1 MAKVQLL
8 PEVLTHQIAAGEI
21 VERPASVLKE
31 LLENSL
37 DAGATSISIRA
48 EAGGQ
53 RLICVRDNGVG
64 MSHEDARLAF
74 ERHATSKIRILE
86 DLTRIRTLGF
96 RGEALPSIASVSR
109 LRLRTCANSHS
120 GSAES
125 GTEVRIQGGK
135 IIEVREISCAPGT
148 EVLVEDLF
156 YNVPARKK
164 FLKSHSTDL
173 GHLTRQLTHFCLA
186 YPSVHFQFSHHGRL
200 LLEANVSTGLEDRVF
215 QVLGESYLENLVP
228 VDYRKNNLRVNGF
241 VSLPHDYRSSTASQ
255 YLFVNRR
262 MVRDRVLAHAVRE
275 AYRDA
280 MPARS
285 HARVLLFLEVA
296 PEEVD
301 VNVHPA
307 KTEVRFRHSGAV
319 HSAVLH
325 AVEEALQQR
334 RVDLSSVARDLPT
347 TFSRSAHRSSAQARF
362 GPVHSGASLFSP
374 PAPGDGA
381 DLSRDSVAPT
391 PAPLIREGGADPH
404 LDNIPETSYVS
415 SVPVVLGQFV
425 ESFIV
430 AADRDGVLLID
441 QHVAHERI
449 LFDRA
454 LKEMDGPED
463 TPTQYLLEPL
473 KLELTPAQKATL
485 EEILEELNHNGFD
498 VEWFGE
504 RTLLV
509 RGVPALARSCDTLEL
524 LQEILNSFQS
534 ESDQM
539 DPENSL
545 LRRRREKIAISLACH
560 SAIKINTPL
569 SREKIQWLLDQL
581 MLCETPYTCPHGRP
595 IVLRVGIGEILRGFK
610 RI

>member
-1 MAKVQLL
+1 MGKVQLL

-37 DAGATSISIRA
+37 DAGATSISVRA

-64 MSHEDARLAF
+64 MSPEDARLAF
-74 ERHATSKIRILE
+74 ERHATSKIRTLE

-109 LRLRTCANSHS
+109 LRLRTCADSES
-120 GSAES
+120 GSAEP
-125 GTEVRIQGGK
+125 GTEVQIQGGQLVE
-135 IIEVREISCAPGT
+135 IRETSCAKGT
-148 EVLVEDLF
+148 EVLVEELF

-164 FLKSHSTDL
+164 FLKSYSTDL
-173 GHLTRQLTHFCLA
+173 GHLTRQLTHYCLA
-186 YPSVHFQFSHHGRL
+186 YPSVRFHFSHHNRL
-200 LLEANVSTGLEDRVF
+200 LLEADVSAGLEDRVF
-215 QVLGESYLENLVP
+215 QVLGESFLENLVP

-241 VSLPHDYRSSTASQ
+241 VSLPHDHRSSTASQ
-255 YLFVNRR
+255 FLFVNRR
-262 MVRDRVLAHAVRE
+262 MVRDRVMAHAVRE

-285 HARVLLFLEVA
+285 HARVLLFLDVD
-296 PEEVD
+296 PEDVD

-325 AVEEALQQR
+325 AVEEALQLHR
-334 RVDLSSVARDLPT
+334 ADLSSLARDLPPS
-347 TFSRSAHRSSAQARF
+347 FSRDASGPTVQTRF
-362 GPVHSGASLFSP
+362 HTGHPAAALFSP
-374 PAPGDGA
+374 PSHGGGA
-381 DLSRDSVAPT
+381 DLSRDSVAPAPT
-391 PAPLIREGGADPH
+391 PVVREGGADPH
-404 LDNIPETSYVS
+404 MDNIPVTSGVS

-454 LKEMDGPED
+454 LKEMDKAEE

-473 KLELTPAQKATL
+473 KLELTPEQKATL
-485 EEILEELNHNGFD
+485 DEILDDLNHNGFA
-498 VEWFGE
+498 VEWFGD
-504 RTLLV
+504 RTILV

-524 LQEILNSFQS
+524 FQEIMSSFRG
-534 ESDQM
+534 E
-539 DPENSL
+539 ETNLVAEGSL
-545 LRRRREKIAISLACH
+545 LRRRREKIAISLACR

-569 SREKIQWLLDQL
+569 SREKIQWLLDRL
-581 MLCETPYTCPHGRP
+581 MVCETPYTCPHGRP
-595 IVLRVGIGEILRGFK
+595 IVLRVGIEEILRGFK

>member
-1 MAKVQLL
+1 MGRVQLL

-37 DAGATSISIRA
+37 DARATSILVRA

-64 MSHEDARLAF
+64 MSPEDARLAF
-74 ERHATSKIRILE
+74 ERHATSKIRSLE

-109 LRLRTCANSHS
+109 LRLRTCADARS
-120 GSAES
+120 GAAEP
-125 GTEVRIQGGK
+125 GTEVQVQGGQLVG
-135 IIEVREISCAPGT
+135 VREISCAKGT
-148 EVLVEDLF
+148 EVLVEELF
-156 YNVPARKK
+156 FNVPARKK
-164 FLKSHSTDL
+164 FLKSYSTDL
-173 GHLTRQLTHFCLA
+173 GHLTRQLTHYCLA
-186 YPSVHFQFSHHGRL
+186 YPSVQFHFSHHNRL
-200 LLEANVSTGLEDRVF
+200 LLEADVSERLEDRVF
-215 QVLGESYLENLVP
+215 QVLGESFLENLVP
-228 VDYRKNNLRVNGF
+228 VEYRKNTLRVSGF
-241 VSLPHDYRSSTASQ
+241 VSLPHDHRSSAGSQ
-255 YLFVNRR
+255 FLFVNRR
-262 MVRDRVLAHAVRE
+262 MVRDRVMAHAVRE

-285 HARVLLFLEVA
+285 HARVLLFLEVD
-296 PEEVD
+296 PEDVD

-307 KTEVRFRHSGAV
+307 KTEVRFRHSGNV
-319 HSAVLH
+319 HSAVFH
-325 AVEEALQQR
+325 AVEEALQRQ
-334 RVDLSSVARDLPT
+334 RVDLSSLAKDLPPS
-347 TFSRSAHRSSAQARF
+347 FLRSAHRPPVQTRF
-362 GPVHSGASLFSP
+362 QPVHHEASLFSP
-374 PAPGDGA
+374 PFPRDGA

-391 PAPLIREGGADPH
+391 PAPIIRESGPDPH
-404 LDNIPETSYVS
+404 LDNIPETTEIS

-454 LKEMDGPED
+454 LREMDRDGNRS
-463 TPTQYLLEPL
+463 TQYLLEPL
-473 KLELTPAQKATL
+473 QVELTPEQKATL
-485 EEILEELNHNGFD
+485 EEVLDDLNHNGFAVD
-498 VEWFGE
+498 WFGE
-504 RTLLV
+504 RTILV

-524 LQEILNSFQS
+524 LREILSSFQS
-534 ESDQM
+534 EETDVHPKDS
-539 DPENSL
+539 S
-545 LRRRREKIAISLACH
+545 LRRRREKIAISLACRN
-560 SAIKINTPL
+560 AIKINTPL

-581 MLCETPYTCPHGRP
+581 MLCEIPYTCPHGRP

>member
-8 PEVLTHQIAAGEI
+8 PEVLAHQIAAGEI

-37 DAGATSISIRA
+37 DAGATSISVRA
-48 EAGGQ
+48 ESGGQ
-53 RLICVRDNGVG
+53 RLIGVRDNGVG
-64 MSHEDARLAF
+64 MSPDDARLAF
-74 ERHATSKIRILE
+74 ERHATSKIRTLE

-109 LRLRTCANSHS
+109 LRLRTCPDSRS
-120 GSAES
+120 GSAEP
-125 GTEVRIQGGK
+125 GTEVRIQGGQLVE
-135 IIEVREISCAPGT
+135 IREISCAKGT

-164 FLKSHSTDL
+164 FLKSYATDL
-173 GHLTRQLTHFCLA
+173 GHLTRQLTNYCLA
-186 YPSVHFQFSHHGRL
+186 YPSVRFHFSHHSRL
-200 LLEANVSTGLEDRVF
+200 LLEADISTGLEDRIF
-215 QVLGESYLENLVP
+215 QVLGESFLENLVP
-228 VDYRKNNLRVNGF
+228 VDYRKNNLRVDGF
-241 VSLPHDYRSSTASQ
+241 VSLPHDHRSNTASQ
-255 YLFVNRR
+255 FLFVNRR

-285 HARVLLFLEVA
+285 HARVLLFLEVD
-296 PEEVD
+296 PEDVD

-319 HSAVLH
+319 HSAVMH
-325 AVEEALQQR
+325 AVEDALQQR
-334 RVDLSSVARDLPT
+334 RVDLSSLARDLPAS
-347 TFSRSAHRSSAQARF
+347 FSRDAPGPTVPAPFQPAR
-362 GPVHSGASLFSP
+362 PAAALFSP
-374 PAPGDGA
+374 PSRGDGA

-391 PAPLIREGGADPH
+391 PAPVIREGGADPH
-404 LDNIPETSYVS
+404 VDNIPETSHVS
-415 SVPVVLGQFV
+415 AIPVVLGQFV

-449 LFDRA
+449 LYDRA
-454 LKEMDGPED
+454 LKEMDGSGD
-463 TPTQYLLEPL
+463 TPTQTLLEPL
-473 KLELTPAQKATL
+473 RLELTPAQKATVQ
-485 EEILEELNHNGFD
+485 EILDDLNRNGFA
-498 VEWFGE
+498 VEWFGD
-504 RTLLV
+504 RTILV
-509 RGVPALARSCDTLEL
+509 RGVPALAQSCDTLGL
-524 LQEILNSFQS
+524 IQEIVSSVQGA
-534 ESDQM
+534 ETQM
-539 DPENSL
+539 APKGSS
-545 LRRRREKIAISLACH
+545 LRRRREKIAISLACR

-569 SREKIQWLLDQL
+569 SRGKIQWLLDQL

-595 IVLRVGIGEILRGFK
+595 IVLRVGIEEILRGFK

>member
-1 MAKVQLL
+1 MGKVQLL

-37 DAGATSISIRA
+37 DAGATSISVRG

-64 MSHEDARLAF
+64 MSPGDARLAF
-74 ERHATSKIRILE
+74 ERHATSKISTLE

-109 LRLRTCANSHS
+109 LRLRTCPNSPS
-120 GSAES
+120 GSADP
-125 GTEVRIQGGK
+125 GTEVRIQGGQLVG
-135 IIEVREISCAPGT
+135 VRETSCAKGT

-164 FLKSHSTDL
+164 FLKSYSTDL
-173 GHLTRQLTHFCLA
+173 GHLTRQLTHYCLA
-186 YPSVHFQFSHHGRL
+186 YPSVRFHFTHHGRL
-200 LLEANVSTGLEDRVF
+200 LLEADVSEGLEDRVF
-215 QVLGESYLENLVP
+215 QVLGESFLENLVP
-228 VDYRKNNLRVNGF
+228 VDYRKRNLRVNGY
-241 VSLPHDYRSSTASQ
+241 VSLPHDHRSSTASQ
-255 YLFVNRR
+255 FLFVNRR
-262 MVRDRVLAHAVRE
+262 MVRDRVMAHAIRE

-285 HARVLLFLEVA
+285 HSRVLLFLEVD
-296 PEEVD
+296 PEDVD
-301 VNVHPA
+301 VNVHPS

-325 AVEEALQQR
+325 AVEAAVQQQ
-334 RVDLSSVARDLPT
+334 RVDLSSLARDLPPS
-347 TFSRSAHRSSAQARF
+347 FSRDAPRPPVPARF
-362 GPVHSGASLFSP
+362 RTGHAAAGLFSP
-374 PAPGDGA
+374 PTHRGGA
-381 DLSRDSVAPT
+381 DLSRDSVVPA
-391 PAPLIREGGADPH
+391 PAPLVREGGADPH
-404 LDNIPETSYVS
+404 LDNIPETTGIS

-430 AADRDGVLLID
+430 AADRDGILLID

-454 LKEMDGPED
+454 VKEMGDAGDP
-463 TPTQYLLEPL
+463 PTQYLLEPL
-473 KLELTPAQKATL
+473 KLELTPEQKATL
-485 EEILEELNHNGFD
+485 VEILDDLNRNGFA
-498 VEWFGE
+498 VEWFGD

-524 LQEILNSFQS
+524 FQEIVNNCQGEETHLAAEDSS
-534 ESDQM
+534 
-539 DPENSL
+539 
-545 LRRRREKIAISLACH
+545 LRRRREKIAISLACR

-581 MLCETPYTCPHGRP
+581 MLCETPFTCPHGRP
-595 IVLRVGIGEILRGFK
+595 IVLRVGIEEILRGFK

>member
-1 MAKVQLL
+1 MGKVQLL

-37 DAGATSISIRA
+37 DAGATSVSVRA

-64 MSHEDARLAF
+64 MSPEDARLAF
-74 ERHATSKIRILE
+74 ERHATSKIRTLE

-109 LRLRTCANSHS
+109 LRLRTCPSSQS
-120 GSAES
+120 GSEEP
-125 GTEVRIQGGK
+125 GTEVQIQGGQLVK
-135 IIEVREISCAPGT
+135 VREISCASGT

-164 FLKSHSTDL
+164 FLKSYSTDL
-173 GHLTRQLTHFCLA
+173 GHLTRQLTHYCLA
-186 YPSVHFQFSHHGRL
+186 YPSVRFHFSHHSRL
-200 LLEANVSTGLEDRVF
+200 LLEADVSAGLEDRVF
-215 QVLGESYLENLVP
+215 QVLGESFLENLVP

-241 VSLPHDYRSSTASQ
+241 VSLPHDHRSSTASQ
-255 YLFVNRR
+255 FLFVNQR
-262 MVRDRVLAHAVRE
+262 MVRDRVMAHAVRE

-285 HARVLLFLEVA
+285 HARVLLFLDVD
-296 PEEVD
+296 PEDLD

-307 KTEVRFRHSGAV
+307 KTEVRFRHSGSV

-325 AVEEALQQR
+325 AVEEALQQH
-334 RVDLSSVARDLPT
+334 RVDLSSLARDLPPS
-347 TFSRSAHRSSAQARF
+347 FSRN
-362 GPVHSGASLFSP
+362 
-374 PAPGDGA
+374 APGPTVQTRFHTGHPATALFFPPSHGGGA
-381 DLSRDSVAPT
+381 DLSRDSVAP
-391 PAPLIREGGADPH
+391 APVVREGGADPH
-404 LDNIPETSYVS
+404 MDNIPETSGVS

-449 LFDRA
+449 LFDRT
-454 LKEMDGPED
+454 LKEMDEAGE
-463 TPTQYLLEPL
+463 TATQYLLEPL
-473 KLELTPAQKATL
+473 KLELTPEQKATL
-485 EEILEELNHNGFD
+485 DEILDDLNHNGFV
-498 VEWFGE
+498 VEWFGD
-504 RTLLV
+504 RTILV

-524 LQEILNSFQS
+524 FQEIVSSFQGK
-534 ESDQM
+534 ETNM
-539 DPENSL
+539 VAEGSL
-545 LRRRREKIAISLACH
+545 LRRRREKIAISLACR
-560 SAIKINTPL
+560 SAIRINTPL
-569 SREKIQWLLDQL
+569 SREKIQWLLDRL
-581 MLCETPYTCPHGRP
+581 MVCETPYTCPHGRP
-595 IVLRVGIGEILRGFK
+595 IVLRVGIEEILRGFK

>member
-1 MAKVQLL
+1 MGKVRLL

-37 DAGATSISIRA
+37 DAGAASVSVRA

-53 RLICVRDNGVG
+53 RLICVRDDGVG
-64 MSHEDARLAF
+64 MSPDDARLAF
-74 ERHATSKIRILE
+74 ERHATSKITTLE
-86 DLTRIRTLGF
+86 DLARIRTLGF

-109 LRLRTCANSHS
+109 LRLRTCPKSES
-120 GSAES
+120 GSADP

-135 IIEVREISCAPGT
+135 LVEIREISCARGT

-164 FLKSHSTDL
+164 FLKSYSTDL

-186 YPSVHFQFSHHGRL
+186 YPSVRFHFTHHNRL
-200 LLEANVSTGLEDRVF
+200 LLEADVSGGLEDRVF
-215 QVLGESYLENLVP
+215 QVLGESFLENLVP
-228 VDYRKNNLRVNGF
+228 VDYRKHNLRVTGY
-241 VSLPHDYRSSTASQ
+241 VSLPHDQRRSTASQ
-255 YLFVNRR
+255 FLFVNRR
-262 MVRDRVLAHAVRE
+262 MVRDRVMVHAVRE

-280 MPARS
+280 MPART
-285 HARVLLFLEVA
+285 HARVLLFLEVG
-296 PEEVD
+296 PEDVD
-301 VNVHPA
+301 VNVHPS

-325 AVEEALQQR
+325 AVEEALQQG

-347 TFSRSAHRSSAQARF
+347 SFTRNAPRPTVQARLHP
-362 GPVHSGASLFSP
+362 GHRAVTLFSP
-374 PAPGDGA
+374 ESHGGGT
-381 DLSRDSVAPT
+381 DLSRDSVVPEPT
-391 PAPLIREGGADPH
+391 PVVREGGADPD
-404 LDNIPETSYVS
+404 LDNIPETGDIS
-415 SVPVVLGQFV
+415 SVPVVLGQLV

-430 AADRDGVLLID
+430 AADREGVLLID

-449 LFDRA
+449 LFEHA
-454 LKEMDGPED
+454 LKEMAETGE

-473 KLELTPAQKATL
+473 KVELTPEQKATL
-485 EEILEELNHNGFD
+485 EEILDDLNHHGFA
-498 VEWFGE
+498 VEWFGD
-504 RTLLV
+504 RTILV

-524 LQEILNSFQS
+524 FQEIVSNFQAEDRHTVPQRS
-534 ESDQM
+534 
-539 DPENSL
+539 SL
-545 LRRRREKIAISLACH
+545 QRRREKIAISLACRA
-560 SAIKINTPL
+560 AIKINTPL

-581 MLCETPYTCPHGRP
+581 MVCETPYTCPHGRP
-595 IVLRVGIGEILRGFK
+595 IVLRVGIEEILRGFK

>member
-37 DAGATSISIRA
+37 DARATSISIRA

-109 LRLRTCANSHS
+109 LRLRTCANSQS

-125 GTEVRIQGGK
+125 GSEVRIQGGK

-186 YPSVHFQFSHHGRL
+186 YPSVHFRFSHHSRL

-228 VDYRKNNLRVNGF
+228 VDYRKNNLRVNGL
-241 VSLPHDYRSSTASQ
+241 VSLPHDHRSSTASQ

-285 HARVLLFLEVA
+285 HARVLLFLEVE

-334 RVDLSSVARDLPT
+334 RVDLSSVARDLPS
-347 TFSRSAHRSSAQARF
+347 TFSRTEHRSSVQARF

-374 PAPGDGA
+374 PVPGDGA

-430 AADRDGVLLID
+430 AVDRDGVLLID

-485 EEILEELNHNGFD
+485 EEILEELNNNGFD

-534 ESDQM
+534 EPDQM
-539 DPENSL
+539 DPRNSL

>member
-1 MAKVQLL
+1 MGKVRLL

-37 DAGATSISIRA
+37 DAGASSIRVRA

-53 RLICVRDNGVG
+53 RLIRVLDNGVG
-64 MSHEDARLAF
+64 MSPEDAQLAV
-74 ERHATSKIRILE
+74 ERHATSKIKTLE

-109 LRLRTCANSHS
+109 LRLRTCANSQS
-120 GSAES
+120 GSAEP
-125 GTEVRIQGGK
+125 GTEVQIQGGQLV
-135 IIEVREISCAPGT
+135 EVREISCAKGT

-164 FLKSHSTDL
+164 FLKAYSTDL
-173 GHLTRQLTHFCLA
+173 RHLTRQLIHYCLA
-186 YPSVHFQFSHHGRL
+186 YPSVQFHFSHHGRL
-200 LLEANVSTGLEDRVF
+200 LMEADVAAGLEERVF
-215 QVLGESYLENLVP
+215 QVLGESFLENLVP
-228 VDYRKNNLRVNGF
+228 VDYRKNNLRVTGF
-241 VSLPHDYRSSTASQ
+241 VSLPHDHRSSTASQ
-255 YLFVNRR
+255 FLFVNRR
-262 MVRDRVLAHAVRE
+262 MVRDRVMAHAVRE

-285 HARVLLFLEVA
+285 HARVLIFLEID
-296 PEEVD
+296 PEDVD

-307 KTEVRFRHSGAV
+307 KTEVRFRYSAPV
-319 HSAVLH
+319 PSAVLH

-334 RVDLSSVARDLPT
+334 RVDLSSLARDLPSS
-347 TFSRSAHRSSAQARF
+347 FSGNAPRPAVQPRF
-362 GPVHSGASLFSP
+362 HTGHPASSLFSP
-374 PAPGDGA
+374 PSYGDGA

-391 PAPLIREGGADPH
+391 PTPVVQESGADPH
-404 LDNIPETSYVS
+404 LDNIPETSAIS
-415 SVPVVLGQFV
+415 TVPVVLGQFV

-449 LFDRA
+449 LYDRA
-454 LKEMDGPED
+454 LKAMDAAGD
-463 TPTQYLLEPL
+463 APTQYLLEPM
-473 KLELTPAQKATL
+473 KLELTPEQKATL
-485 EEILEELNHNGFD
+485 EQILDDLNHNGFA
-498 VEWFGE
+498 VEWFGD
-504 RTLLV
+504 RTILV
-509 RGVPALARSCDTLEL
+509 RGVPALARSCDTMEL
-524 LQEILNSFQS
+524 FQEIVSSFQGEETPMVEEGS
-534 ESDQM
+534 S
-539 DPENSL
+539 
-545 LRRRREKIAISLACH
+545 LRRRREKIAISLACR

-581 MLCETPYTCPHGRP
+581 MVCESPYTCPHGRP
-595 IVLRVGIGEILRGFK
+595 IVLRVGIEEILRGFK